1 MVLLFFSS
9 YLSYFHMS
17 HDSFIICFANHLLD
31 SIQFLYVQATAPC
44 CSSLYYFLY
53 ISLFDGFDKLFE
65 KLS

>member
-1 MVLLFFSS
+1 
-9 YLSYFHMS
+9 MS
-17 HDSFIICFANHLLD
+17 RDSFIIWFANHLLD